1 MPDARLLPLAA
12 RFAAMLAELPCEPI
26 VSGTREIAPCSVSQT
41 IGSTRFYVR
50 ALADCSYFIMGHVCD
65 CTSEPIAPSCQVG
78 SLFMPN
84 ATYADLIDASVAPAH
99 QSEII
104 KDRRRPGRIQN
115 VSPALIPLFRNP
127 TGAVAGDLCP
137 IDRPQIVALWA
148 ASAYPADVWRSMS
161 ATEQSA
167 VIVGEMQEMVERVA
181 SVDVPPV
188 GERSRRS
195 RRHTSR

>member
-1 MPDARLLPLAA
+1 MRGCCRWPRGSP
-12 RFAAMLAELPCEPI
+12 RCSRTLPCEPM
-26 VSGTREIAPCSVSQT
+26 VSGSREIAPRSANQT
-41 IGSTRFYVR
+41 SSTTRFYVR
-50 ALADCSYFIMGHVCD
+50 ALSDCSYFITGYVCD
-65 CTSEPIAPSCQVG
+65 CTSESIAPSCQVG
-78 SLFMPN
+78 SPFMPN
-84 ATYADLIDASVAPAH
+84 ATYADLIDASAAPAR

-115 VSPALIPLFRNP
+115 GNPALIPLFRNP

-148 ASAYPADVWRSMS
+148 ASAYPADVWRSMT

-188 GERSRRS
+188 GEGPRRS